1 MSLRAGSWLGL
12 GGAAWLMVAAQ
23 AAGPPGRQPAPAL
36 TLTLTSDAEACQR
49 AIAQVEPRSGLPP
62 GLLGS
67 IALVE
72 SGRADPAGGPPRPW
86 PWAWNAVG
94 ESHYPP
100 DRATALAE
108 VAALQARGVASIDI
122 GCMQINLR
130 HHPTAFANLEEA
142 FDPLANATYAARLL
156 GELAAARGGDFAR
169 AAPGYHSAN
178 PEFAEPY
185 RARLMTA
192 WAQEQGRPHP
202 PETLPPRAPATLQAR
217 APAPGGGGGAG
228 LSNGADRA
236 PMQLAA
242 SGTTGRGLDAYRS
255 LPVPIASRGIAGRLL
270 LAGR

>member
-12 GGAAWLMVAAQ
+12 CGAVWLMMAAQ
-23 AAGPPGRQPAPAL
+23 AAGQPGRQPAPAPAL
-36 TLTLTSDAEACQR
+36 ALASDAEACQR

-94 ESHYPP
+94 DSHYPP

-130 HHPTAFANLEEA
+130 HHPAAFPTLEEA
-142 FDPLANATYAARLL
+142 FDPLTNVRYGARFLSQLYAAHGEWPAAIARYHSGDPVSGQDYARRVALARL
-156 GELAAARGGDFAR
+156 GRAWAGGMPVVLR
-169 AAPGYHSAN
+169 LPGLCAPGLT
-178 PEFAEPY
+178 PV
-185 RARLMTA
+185 LV
-192 WAQEQGRPHP
+192 
-202 PETLPPRAPATLQAR
+202 PR
-217 APAPGGGGGAG
+217 
-228 LSNGADRA
+228 
-236 PMQLAA
+236 
-242 SGTTGRGLDAYRS
+242 TGRLAT
-255 LPVPIASRGIAGRLL
+255 RGPPLLRCRRGR
-270 LAGR
+270 A

>member
-12 GGAAWLMVAAQ
+12 GGAAWLMVVAQ

-36 TLTLTSDAEACQR
+36 TLASDAEACQR

-86 PWAWNAVG
+86 PWAWNAIG

-130 HHPTAFANLEEA
+130 HHPAAFPTLEEA
-142 FDPLANATYAARLL
+142 FDPLANVRYGARFLSQLYAAHGEWPAAIARYHSGDPVSGQDYARRVALARL
-156 GELAAARGGDFAR
+156 GRAWAGGMPVVLR
-169 AAPGYHSAN
+169 LPGLCAPGLT
-178 PEFAEPY
+178 PV
-185 RARLMTA
+185 LV
-192 WAQEQGRPHP
+192 
-202 PETLPPRAPATLQAR
+202 PR
-217 APAPGGGGGAG
+217 
-228 LSNGADRA
+228 
-236 PMQLAA
+236 
-242 SGTTGRGLDAYRS
+242 TGRLAT
-255 LPVPIASRGIAGRLL
+255 RGPPLLRCRRGR
-270 LAGR
+270 A

>member
-12 GGAAWLMVAAQ
+12 CGAVWLMMAAQ
-23 AAGPPGRQPAPAL
+23 AAGPPSRQPAPTPVLA
-36 TLTLTSDAEACQR
+36 SDAEACQR

-130 HHPTAFANLEEA
+130 HHPAAFPTLEEA
-142 FDPLANATYAARLL
+142 FDPLTNVRYGARFLSQLYAAHGEWPAAIARYHSGDPVSGQDYARRVALARL
-156 GELAAARGGDFAR
+156 GRAWAGGMPVVLR
-169 AAPGYHSAN
+169 LPGLCAPGLT
-178 PEFAEPY
+178 PV
-185 RARLMTA
+185 LV
-192 WAQEQGRPHP
+192 
-202 PETLPPRAPATLQAR
+202 PR
-217 APAPGGGGGAG
+217 
-228 LSNGADRA
+228 
-236 PMQLAA
+236 
-242 SGTTGRGLDAYRS
+242 TGRLAT
-255 LPVPIASRGIAGRLL
+255 RGPPLLRCRRGR
-270 LAGR
+270 A

>member
-12 GGAAWLMVAAQ
+12 CGAAWLMGAAQ
-23 AAGPPGRQPAPAL
+23 AAGPPGWQPAPAL
-36 TLTLTSDAEACQR
+36 ALASDAEACRR

-86 PWAWNAVG
+86 PWAWNAAG

-130 HHPTAFANLEEA
+130 HHPAAFPTLEEA
-142 FDPLANATYAARLL
+142 FDPLANVRYGARFLGQLYATHGEWPAAIARYHSGNPVSGQDYARRVALARL
-156 GELAAARGGDFAR
+156 GRAWAGGMPMALR
-169 AAPGYHSAN
+169 LPGLCAPGLT
-178 PEFAEPY
+178 PV
-185 RARLMTA
+185 LV
-192 WAQEQGRPHP
+192 
-202 PETLPPRAPATLQAR
+202 PR
-217 APAPGGGGGAG
+217 
-228 LSNGADRA
+228 
-236 PMQLAA
+236 
-242 SGTTGRGLDAYRS
+242 TGRLAT
-255 LPVPIASRGIAGRLL
+255 RGPPLLRCRRGR
-270 LAGR
+270 A